1 MRIAVISPHASNTG
15 NTTLA
20 MMIGLEL
27 SSAGKKTCITH
38 TKPIS
43 KSFYSYLNFTGF
55 QDKTSTS
62 SQIVKILKEG
72 GLNGDEVR
80 DYCKQITDDLEAFT
94 NEATNF
100 TQEDMEFMV
109 NYIARSFPHEHII
122 FDVDD
127 NYGEKMGDLIKLC
140 DVVVLNITQSVAEL
154 KEFYKNKDTY
164 MKAIGK
170 KPLVV
175 VVNRYNSIKGTLK
188 ETANW
193 MGVKKPNNWLV
204 LHENP
209 WISWATNHGQL
220 NQLFRKVKA
229 KDPRVVE
236 ISSDISKIG
245 ITLAKAKVSKDK
257 KAGGR

>member
-27 SSAGKKTCITH
+27 SSTGKKTCITH

-154 KEFYKNKDTY
+154 KEFYKNKDT
-164 MKAIGK
+164 I
-170 KPLVV
+170 
-175 VVNRYNSIKGTLK
+175 
-188 ETANW
+188 
-193 MGVKKPNNWLV
+193 
-204 LHENP
+204 
-209 WISWATNHGQL
+209 
-220 NQLFRKVKA
+220 
-229 KDPRVVE
+229 
-236 ISSDISKIG
+236 
-245 ITLAKAKVSKDK
+245 
-257 KAGGR
+257 